1 MPCPGS
7 TLVNGKKA
15 AQLMMI
21 AGCDDGTMGLPN
33 WRKNLRF
40 AAGLQDAIESRW
52 QGLTRPGFFCY
63 RKYNQDLT
71 NGSLLLELGSHGNTL
86 EEVLYT
92 ARLAGDAIGAYLE
105 ERNG

>member
-1 MPCPGS
+1 M
-7 TLVNGKKA
+7 
-15 AQLMMI
+15 
-21 AGCDDGTMGLPN
+21 
-33 WRKNLRF
+33 
-40 AAGLQDAIESRW
+40 
-52 QGLTRPGFFCY
+52 TRPIFFCY